1 MGRIAGDLEIEHIV
15 SHLQIM
21 GWWPV
26 KWKHYEGARSFNRG
40 IRNTTQ
46 SAHVQWNK
54 VFLNPVR
61 EDSAYTEI
69 EWWELTDDTTRA
81 LATSL
86 DNTLVGW

>member
-15 SHLQIM
+15 SHLQIL

-26 KWKHYEGARSFNRG
+26 KWKPYGGARSFNRG
-40 IRNTTQ
+40 IRNSTQ
-46 SAHVQWNK
+46 NAHVQWNK

-69 EWWELTDDTTRA
+69 EWWELTDDTIRA